1 MPGTGCLERNEPMVS
16 GKAVSGEREFA
27 ESIEEHPSTTQASI
41 HRLPLTAYRLPL
53 FRSLNHEAKMPTK
66 DPTQPERLKSQRAYT
81 GRFINVD
88 VETIR
93 NPAGEELE
101 LEIIRHPGAA
111 AVVPLLSDATSPD
124 PQVLLIRQYRYAAD
138 GIIWEIPAGVLEP
151 GEEPLDC
158 ARRELTEE
166 TGATADRM
174 EHLASIYTTPGFTDE
189 MIHLFL
195 ATGIQVSEPDHEPDE
210 YIEVAP
216 RPISAVLEM
225 IKAGEI
231 VDGKSIAALLYVAGF
246 SLNL

>member
-1 MPGTGCLERNEPMVS
+1 M
-16 GKAVSGEREFA
+16 
-27 ESIEEHPSTTQASI
+27 
-41 HRLPLTAYRLPL
+41 
-53 FRSLNHEAKMPTK
+53 
-66 DPTQPERLKSQRAYT
+66 
-81 GRFINVD
+81 
-88 VETIR
+88 
-93 NPAGEELE
+93 
-101 LEIIRHPGAA
+101 
-111 AVVPLLSDATSPD
+111 
-124 PQVLLIRQYRYAAD
+124 LLIRQYRYAAD

-174 EHLASIYTTPGFTDE
+174 EHLTSIYTTPGFTDE

-195 ATGIQVSEPDHEPDE
+195 ATGIQVSKPDLEPDE